1 MRCERRHWFRSRD
14 GLRLFARDFG
24 PEDSRLTPVLC
35 LAGLTR
41 NSRDFLPLVGRLENE
56 RRLICPDYRG
66 RGQSDYSE
74 DPSTYHP
81 MHELSDVLALLD
93 HLSLASAAVVGTS
106 RGGIILMHMA
116 QKTPERVSGAVL
128 NDIGPHI
135 EKAGLARIA
144 RQLRAIPDPRDWDE
158 AVDLLRQT
166 NVGFE
171 TLSPEQWHDFARRIF
186 RDEGGRP
193 RADYDPNLA
202 RAFPAEEELANK
214 GLPDLWETF
223 VALRSIPTAVLRGE
237 HSDFLSADTVNRM
250 KELHPALIS
259 ATVAGRGHV
268 PFLDEPESLAAIRA
282 VLSRCD
288 RERQER

>member
-1 MRCERRHWFRSRD
+1 MRCERLHRYRSRD

-24 PEDSRLTPVLC
+24 PEDSQLTPVLC

-41 NSRDFLPLVGRLENE
+41 SSRDFLPLVDRLANE

-66 RGQSDYSE
+66 RGQSDYAG

-116 QKTPERVSGAVL
+116 QMTPERVSGAVL

-144 RQLRAIPDPRDWDE
+144 RQLGAIPNVRDWDE
-158 AVDLLRQT
+158 AVELLRHT

-171 TLSPEQWHDFARRIF
+171 LSPGQWNDFARRIF

-193 RADYDPNLA
+193 RADFDPNLA
-202 RAFPAEEELANK
+202 RALPAEEELASK

-237 HSDFLSADTVNRM
+237 HSDFLSADTVSRM
-250 KELHPALIS
+250 EEVHPALIT